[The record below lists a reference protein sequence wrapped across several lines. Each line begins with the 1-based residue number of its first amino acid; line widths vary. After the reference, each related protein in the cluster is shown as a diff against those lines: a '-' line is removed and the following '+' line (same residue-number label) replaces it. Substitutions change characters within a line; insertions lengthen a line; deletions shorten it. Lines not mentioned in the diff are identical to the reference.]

1 MADSEQVLTQEQID
15 AMLAGGTVEQSVPA
29 EASVE
34 APVAVLSTTIEEV
47 RAQEP
52 EAPPPPIP
60 APAAAP
66 GPAPLPAAAA
76 PVAPPVAAAA
86 APVAPPVAAADSGA
100 LQGTIDQLSQRLA
113 QLESSMQQS
122 EQLRSDFQAW
132 VVQLQTIT
140 STVES
145 LMVSLQGTVG
155 YGAHQNFVCSSC
167 QSQGNVAAK
176 LNCTACGE
184 ENMWGWWPP
193 QQQ

>member
-15 AMLAGGTVEQSVPA
+15 AMLAGGTVEQSIPA
-29 EASVE
+29 EAPAES
-34 APVAVLSTTIEEV
+34 PVAVMLTTIDVV
-47 RAQEP
+47 RAQEAA
-52 EAPPPPIP
+52 APPPVPVPPP
-60 APAAAP
+60 A
-66 GPAPLPAAAA
+66 PAPLP
-76 PVAPPVAAAA
+76 PVAPTI
-86 APVAPPVAAADSGA
+86 APPVAAADSGV

-113 QLESSMQQS
+113 QLETSIQQT
-122 EQLRSDFQAW
+122 EQLRLEFQAW
-132 VVQLQTIT
+132 VGQLQTIT

-145 LMVSLQGTVG
+145 LMASLQGTVG
-155 YGAHQNFVCSSC
+155 YGAHQSFICSSC

>member
-15 AMLAGGTVEQSVPA
+15 AMLAGGTVEQSAPA
-29 EASVE
+29 EA
-34 APVAVLSTTIEEV
+34 PVQQASHAEGPPESPVTVTPTTIDAV
-47 RAQEP
+47 RAQED
-52 EAPPPPIP
+52 EEP
-60 APAAAP
+60 APAL
-66 GPAPLPAAAA
+66 GPAPLPPTA
-76 PVAPPVAAAA
+76 PTTAPPE
-86 APVAPPVAAADSGA
+86 AAADPGV

-113 QLESSMQQS
+113 QLEASMLQT
-122 EQLRSDFQAW
+122 EQLRLEFQAW
-132 VVQLQTIT
+132 VGQLQTIT

-145 LMVSLQGTVG
+145 LLVRSQGTVG

>member
-29 EASVE
+29 EAPAETPVSVT
-34 APVAVLSTTIEEV
+34 PTTIDEV
-47 RAQEP
+47 RAQET
-52 EAPPPPIP
+52 EAAAPPPP
-60 APAAAP
+60 
-66 GPAPLPAAAA
+66 PLPPA
-76 PVAPPVAAAA
+76 VAP
-86 APVAPPVAAADSGA
+86 PVAPPVAAADSGV

-122 EQLRSDFQAW
+122 EQLRSEFQAW
-132 VVQLQTIT
+132 VGQLQTIT

-145 LMVSLQGTVG
+145 LMASLQGTVG
-155 YGAHQNFVCSSC
+155 YGAHQSFIWCSC

-184 ENMWGWWPP
+184 ENWWGWWPP